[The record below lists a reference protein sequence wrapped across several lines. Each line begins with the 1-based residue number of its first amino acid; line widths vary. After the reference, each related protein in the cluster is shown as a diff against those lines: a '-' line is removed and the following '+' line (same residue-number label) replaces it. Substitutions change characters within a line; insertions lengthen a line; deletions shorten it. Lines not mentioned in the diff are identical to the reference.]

1 MNKILII
8 KPSSLGDIIQAM
20 PVAVALK
27 KQYPSCAI
35 HWFAF
40 YPYRELFREHQAIDQ
55 LWTPPP
61 RGWWTPSRWPHAFTF
76 FKKLQSERFDCAL
89 DLQGLFRSGFFMA
102 LSGARRR
109 VGLHP
114 SREGAR
120 LFYQA
125 VHHTH
130 SCAAAARYLE
140 AAAYLGAKAVDP
152 CDFGLGAAP
161 IPPPLDLK
169 PQSYIVIHPFA
180 RWKTKL
186 WPWEHYLQI
195 LCGFPDDRFVVVGE
209 GAIRVPLPSNA
220 LDLRGKSTL
229 WELMGILRH
238 ARVVISSDSGP
249 AHIAAAY
256 GVPTLVL
263 FGATDPARTAPQGK
277 RVKILRA
284 PNIAC
289 SPCLKRVCH
298 NPETMACM
306 NRLNAEQVIEALRTI

>member
-40 YPYRELFREHQAIDQ
+40 YPYRELFREHQAVDQ
-55 LWTPPP
+55 LWTPPLK
-61 RGWWTPSRWPHAFTF
+61 GWWAPWQWPKAKDF
-76 FKKLQSERFDCAL
+76 FKKLQAEQFDCAL
-89 DLQGLFRSGFFMA
+89 DLQGLFRSGLLTA

-114 SREGAR
+114 SREGAHW
-120 LFYQA
+120 FYQA
-125 VHHTH
+125 IHHTQAR
-130 SCAAAARYLE
+130 AAAARYLE
-140 AAAYLGAKAVDP
+140 AAAYLGATTADP
-152 CDFGLGAAP
+152 YDFGLGAAP
-161 IPPPLDLK
+161 IPQAFDLK

-195 LCGFPDDRFVVVGE
+195 LASFPDDPFVVVGE
-209 GAIRVPLPSNA
+209 GQICIPLPSNA
-220 LDLRGKSTL
+220 LDLRGRTTL

-238 ARVVISSDSGP
+238 ARAVISSDSGP

-284 PNIAC
+284 QNIAC